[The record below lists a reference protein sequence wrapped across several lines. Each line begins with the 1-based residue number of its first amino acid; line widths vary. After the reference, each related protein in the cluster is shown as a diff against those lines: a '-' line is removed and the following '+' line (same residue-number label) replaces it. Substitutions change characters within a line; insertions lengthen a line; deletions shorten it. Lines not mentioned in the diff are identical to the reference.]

1 MTDEVWTTTAELAG
15 DYEVSSMGRVRSYL
29 GTGGQRGRRR
39 ATPKVLKPSLNARG
53 YYCVNIRFD
62 GKRRPVELQ
71 YLVCTAF
78 HGPRPSRGH
87 SAAHG
92 DGDTSNNVASN
103 LRWATWSEQAE
114 DRRRHGTMPIGE
126 SNRRAVL
133 TAQQVCEIRTLG
145 GPINKTRL
153 ARDLGVSRST
163 IHRALSNRSWKHV

>member
-1 MTDEVWTTTAELAG
+1 MTEEVWATTAELG
-15 DYEVSSMGRVRSYL
+15 GGYEVSSLGRVRSYL
-29 GTGGQRGRRR
+29 CTGGAHGKRRV
-39 ATPKVLKPSLNARG
+39 TPKLLKPSRNKRG
-53 YYCVNIRFD
+53 YYCVNICFR

-71 YLVCTAF
+71 YLVCSAF
-78 HGPRPSRGH
+78 HGPRPSLGH

-92 DGDTSNNVASN
+92 DGDTANNASSN

-126 SNRRAVL
+126 RNRRAVL
-133 TAQQVCEIRTLG
+133 TEQQVQEIRSLT

-153 ARDLGVSRST
+153 ARTFGVTRTT